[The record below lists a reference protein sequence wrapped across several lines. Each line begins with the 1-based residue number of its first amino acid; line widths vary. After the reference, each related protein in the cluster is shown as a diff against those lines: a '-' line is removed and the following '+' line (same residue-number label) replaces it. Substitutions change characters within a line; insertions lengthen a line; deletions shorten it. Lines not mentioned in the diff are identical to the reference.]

1 MAARRF
7 VKPLLFVVI
16 PVAAIVTLIAFWN
29 WDWLIPIVEDRA
41 SSALGRRVTT
51 QHLHLQLGRVTTV
64 SADDVRVA
72 NPADF
77 PEQGDFARI
86 AQLSVQADVMAY
98 IRSREIVL
106 PEILLERPEVQAR
119 QTADG
124 KNNYTLP
131 SDSGPAGPAAKI
143 GDLRISGGQA
153 RVVIPSLKADF
164 ALRIATREAP
174 QAARGTATPDSQIVA
189 EAKGIYAGQPVT
201 GQLVSLYFDIITGR
215 NSKYSHWCTPCF
227 SKVKA

>member
-41 SSALGRRVTT
+41 SLALGRRVTT
-51 QHLHLQLGRVTTV
+51 EHLHLQLGRVTTV
-64 SADDVRVA
+64 SADNVRIA
-72 NPADF
+72 NPPDF
-77 PEQGDFARI
+77 SEQGDFARI

-98 IRSREIVL
+98 IWSREIVL

-143 GDLRISGGQA
+143 GVCHFGLVIGDGESFHVAYLPSNKLTSRAVWLSRILGSGG
-153 RVVIPSLKADF
+153 
-164 ALRIATREAP
+164 
-174 QAARGTATPDSQIVA
+174 GTGVP
-189 EAKGIYAGQPVT
+189 
-201 GQLVSLYFDIITGR
+201 LL
-215 NSKYSHWCTPCF
+215 
-227 SKVKA
+227 